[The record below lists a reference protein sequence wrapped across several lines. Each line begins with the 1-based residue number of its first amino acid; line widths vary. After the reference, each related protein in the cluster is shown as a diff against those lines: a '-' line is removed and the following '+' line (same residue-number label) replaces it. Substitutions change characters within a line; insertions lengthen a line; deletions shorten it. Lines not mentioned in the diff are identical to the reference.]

1 MKRRTRIVAG
11 ALSLTLAAAAPAVA
25 QEPSRE
31 EQAAGIAAELI
42 NKLGVLSDALGI
54 DAPLLPSEGLAAALA
69 GAIPVLPEDDGR
81 DWSSSF
87 GFDFKTER
95 ATPGGLEADEEGRRV
110 FTDARSCVE
119 DGQDA
124 EVVHFERFTRGDIR
138 GHRCVLS
145 VGGDSDAG
153 DAWVLVSRTFAEG
166 PAGRLEADYAIATAV
181 TDDREASRRM
191 LEARLEQ
198 NVAVAGLLAD
208 YALEMFVL
216 NQALSDPLTI
226 DNFAERYAR
235 LQARMAEVAESFDAP
250 APAAGETSTP
260 VP

>member
-1 MKRRTRIVAG
+1 MKRWARIVTG

-31 EQAAGIAAELI
+31 EQAAGIAAELVD
-42 NKLGVLSDALGI
+42 KLRVLSDALGI
-54 DAPLLPSEGLAAALA
+54 DAPLLPSETLATALA
-69 GAIPVLPEDDGR
+69 GALPVLPEDDER

-95 ATPGGLEADEEGRRV
+95 ATPGGLEADEEGGRV

-119 DGQDA
+119 DRENA
-124 EVVHFERFTRGDIR
+124 EVVHFERFARGDIR

-145 VGGDSDAG
+145 VGGGSDAG

-166 PAGRLEADYAIATAV
+166 PDGRLDADYAIATVV

-208 YALEMFVL
+208 YALEMFML
-216 NQALSDPLTI
+216 NQAPSDPLTI
-226 DNFAERYAR
+226 DNFPERYAR
-235 LQARMAEVAESFDAP
+235 LQERLAEVAESFEAAAP
-250 APAAGETSTP
+250 TAGTP
-260 VP
+260 PTAVP